1 MFSKL
6 QDKYKGKFAVFA
18 SYKKESLKQTVVF
31 EPVIIDDLQI
41 RDNKLVFVTKDEYGS
56 IIQFQ
61 FPMSGTLEKT
71 IDFLSHN
78 IFHNISVLGQ
88 GENPDY
94 DLQNFSTKDFLN
106 PGEKIKRFSH
116 GEIIEITDSNIDNFE
131 LIDDFCLYNSSD
143 RSNLS
148 VYMVYKNKNKYYIQE
163 LSEEKT
169 RFLYAKLSKK

>member
-1 MFSKL
+1 MFSQL

-31 EPVIIDDLQI
+31 EPVIIDDLRI
-41 RDNKLVFVTKDEYGS
+41 KDNKLVFVTKDEYGS

-61 FPMSGTLEKT
+61 FSMSGTLEKT
-71 IDFLSHN
+71 MDSLSHN
-78 IFHNISVLGQ
+78 IFVLGQ

-131 LIDDFCLYNSSD
+131 LIDDFCLYNSLD
-143 RSNLS
+143 RSNMS

-163 LSEEKT
+163 LPEEKV

>member
-18 SYKKESLKQTVVF
+18 SYKKESLKQTIVL

-41 RDNKLVFVTKDEYGS
+41 KDNKIIFITKDEYGS
-56 IIQFQ
+56 IIQFR
-61 FPMSGTLEKT
+61 FPVSGTLEKT
-71 IDFLSHN
+71 MDFLSQN
-78 IFHNISVLGQ
+78 IFVLGQ

-94 DLQNFSTKDFLN
+94 NLQGFVVRDFLS
-106 PGEKIKRFSH
+106 PGDKIKRFSH
-116 GEIIEITDSNIDNFE
+116 GEIIEITDSNIENFE
-131 LIDDFCLYNSSD
+131 LIDNFSIYNSSD
-143 RSNLS
+143 RSNML

-163 LSEEKT
+163 LAEERV

>member
-18 SYKKESLKQTVVF
+18 SYKKESLKQTVIF

-41 RDNKLVFVTKDEYGS
+41 KDSKIVFITKDEYGS

-61 FPMSGTLEKT
+61 FPMSGTLERT
-71 IDFLSHN
+71 MGFLSQN
-78 IFHNISVLGQ
+78 IFVLGQ

-94 DLQNFSTKDFLN
+94 NLQGFVAKDFLS
-106 PGEKIKRFSH
+106 PGDKIKRFSH
-116 GEIIEITDSNIDNFE
+116 GEIVEITDSNIENFE
-131 LIDDFCLYNSSD
+131 LIDNFSVYNSSD
-143 RSNLS
+143 RSNIL

-163 LSEEKT
+163 LTEERV

>member
-18 SYKKESLKQTVVF
+18 SYKKESLKQTIVL

-41 RDNKLVFVTKDEYGS
+41 KDNKIIFITKDEYGS
-56 IIQFQ
+56 IIQFR
-61 FPMSGTLEKT
+61 FLVSGTLEKT
-71 IDFLSHN
+71 MDFLSQN
-78 IFHNISVLGQ
+78 IIVLGQ

-94 DLQNFSTKDFLN
+94 NLQGFMAKDFLS
-106 PGEKIKRFSH
+106 PGDKIKRFSH
-116 GEIIEITDSNIDNFE
+116 GEIIEITNSNIENFE
-131 LIDDFCLYNSSD
+131 LIDNFSMYNSSD
-143 RSNLS
+143 RSNML

-163 LSEEKT
+163 LPEEKI